1 MMKRGR
7 LQLAAMILLPLL
19 LSACGPQRPVLVLP
33 PADLATCADEP
44 LAPSIGG
51 LGQTE
56 RDALTLDY
64 ILGLRSAWGD
74 CRAKVDGLRVWR
86 ETAKADRGAG
96 VGARA

>member
-1 MMKRGR
+1 MLKRAR
-7 LQLAAMILLPLL
+7 LRLAAMIPWALL

-44 LAPSIGG
+44 LAPSIVG
-51 LGQTE
+51 LEQSA

-74 CRAKVDGLRVWR
+74 CRAKVDGLKAWR
-86 ETAKADRGAG
+86 ETATP
-96 VGARA
+96 